1 MHRDF
6 PGCGAALTASEVS
19 AEVAETIDRVA
30 AAGVPQRLVQLKMRV
45 NEKMLAY
52 ALSILRRTDLPQNV
66 YGNVSNLA
74 TLLPWDVQ
82 MLDWRTSERRL
93 ERKQNVL
100 MELCALMQ

>member
-1 MHRDF
+1 
-6 PGCGAALTASEVS
+6 
-19 AEVAETIDRVA
+19 VAETIDRVA

-52 ALSILRRTDLPQNV
+52 ALSISRRTDLPRNV
-66 YGNVSNLA
+66 CGSVSNLA
-74 TLLPWDVQ
+74 TVLPWDVQ